1 MKQGVHARFLDQS
14 TSVREA
20 AVELVGRF
28 ILIRPDLIPTYYDM
42 LSERILVSLHH
53 LFLAHLHLSA
63 KELLLYSQRRYMKN
77 LQFFCSILSIILI

>member
-42 LSERILVSLHH
+42 LSERILVSLHDH
-53 LFLAHLHLSA
+53 F
-63 KELLLYSQRRYMKN
+63 
-77 LQFFCSILSIILI
+77 